1 VTGPERPRERSRD
14 DTVAFFAPRA
24 GRWEERFPDDGPLF
38 DAAVRA
44 LAPPR
49 GGAVLDVG
57 CGTGRGL
64 PPLRAAVGPAG
75 RVVGLD
81 VTPEMLAEAGRR
93 ARGGCA
99 SLVLGD
105 AQDLPFRTGA
115 FDACL
120 AAGLISHLP
129 DPPRGLRELARVC
142 RTGATLA
149 LFHPVGRA
157 SLAARHGRSLDPADI
172 RAEPNVRAALAA
184 AGWTCTSVEDG
195 EERYLVLAVR
205 R

>member
-1 VTGPERPRERSRD
+1 VTVPDQPPGGFRR
-14 DTVAFFAPRA
+14 DTVEFFAQRA
-24 GRWEERFPDDGPLF
+24 ERWEERFPDDGPLF

-44 LAPPR
+44 MVPPA
-49 GGAVLDVG
+49 GGTVLDVG

-64 PPLRAAVGPAG
+64 APLRAAVGPGG

-81 VTPEMLAEAGRR
+81 ITPAMLAEADRRGRR
-93 ARGGCA
+93 DHA

-105 AQDLPFRTGA
+105 AQDLPFASGA

-129 DPPRGLRELARVC
+129 APRRGLRELARVC
-142 RTGATLA
+142 RSGATLA

-157 SLAARHGRSLDPADI
+157 ALAERHGRTVDPGDI
-172 RAEPNVRAALAA
+172 RAEPQIRAALADG
-184 AGWTCTSVEDG
+184 GWTCRFVHDG